1 MPLLARP
8 RSGAQSSLD
17 ERNPVMPTLVISG
30 EVVHGDK
37 RGRELGFPTANVRVA
52 AGAVPAFGVYAG
64 RLDGIPAAVSVGVRP
79 TFGAG
84 LEPLLEAHVLDF
96 AGDLYGRE
104 VSVELLEFVRG
115 EQSFDDV
122 GELVEQMHDDVR
134 AVRELVAGH
143 ERDAA
148 VRVAAA
154 IEELRRGRMVVL
166 DGGDGAWRLM
176 AAAEHADAAA
186 INVMATTARGLIE
199 VAMTPQRCRQLG
211 LEVQSGGRIGASGR
225 ALTLS
230 IEARRGVTTGISADD
245 RATTVAAAI
254 APHASS
260 ADVVVPGHVFP
271 VRAAEGG
278 VLERVG
284 YAEAAVDL
292 ARLAALLPAAV
303 VCVLLDD
310 DGEVAGWPV
319 VADYVRREGLRVLSG
334 GDVLECRRAALRADA
349 EGGPAELGAF
359 RVLVVRDDAGAGHV
373 AYVQGD
379 VGGGSDVGL
388 CVVGPS
394 DADGPEALA
403 DALSAVRDV
412 GPCVV
417 LQLAPAAW
425 SGGVEG
431 SGRASLVARILTGLG
446 VRAVR
451 SVGADGVL
459 IRVGDVNRV
468 LASA

>member
-1 MPLLARP
+1 MI
-8 RSGAQSSLD
+8 GTT
-17 ERNPVMPTLVISG
+17 VMSTLVISG

-64 RLDGIPAAVSVGVRP
+64 RLDGVPAAVSVGVRP
-79 TFGAG
+79 TFGSG

-104 VSVELLEFVRG
+104 VSVELLEFVRA
-115 EQSFDDV
+115 ERSFDDV

-134 AVRELVAGH
+134 AVREVVAGY

-154 IEELRRGRMVVL
+154 VEDLRRGRMVVL

-176 AAAEHADAAA
+176 VAAEHADAAA
-186 INVMATTARGLIE
+186 INTMATAARGLVE
-199 VAMTPQRCRQLG
+199 VAITPQRCRQLG
-211 LEVQSGGRIGASGR
+211 LDVQPGGRIGSSGR

-230 IEARRGVTTGISADD
+230 IEARRGVTTGISAED
-245 RATTVAAAI
+245 RATTVATAI
-254 APHASS
+254 APNASS

-271 VRAAEGG
+271 VRAAERG
-278 VLERVG
+278 VLDRVG

-292 ARLAALLPAAV
+292 ARLGALLPAAV

-310 DGEVAGWPV
+310 AGEVADWAAV
-319 VADYVRREGLRVLSG
+319 SAYAQRERLRTLTAS
-334 GDVLECRRAALRADA
+334 DVLECRRAAVRADA

-359 RVLVVRDDAGAGHV
+359 RVLAVRDGAGGGHV
-373 AYVQGD
+373 AYVQGE
-379 VGGGSDVGL
+379 VEGRSDVGL
-388 CVVGPS
+388 RLVGPS
-394 DADGPEALA
+394 DPDGPGGLA
-403 DALSAVRDV
+403 EALSAVDQA

-417 LQLAPAAW
+417 LQLGAGAW
-425 SGGVEG
+425 G
-431 SGRASLVARILTGLG
+431 SGVDLVERSSLIARLLRGLG
-446 VRAVR
+446 VRGVR
-451 SVGADGVL
+451 SVGVDGAL
-459 IRVGDVNRV
+459 FRVADVNRG
-468 LASA
+468 LAAA